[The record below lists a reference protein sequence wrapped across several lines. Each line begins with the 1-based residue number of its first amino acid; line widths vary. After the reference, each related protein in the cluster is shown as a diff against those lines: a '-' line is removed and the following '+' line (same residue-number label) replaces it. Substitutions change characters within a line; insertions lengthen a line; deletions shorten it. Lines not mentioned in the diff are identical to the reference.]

1 MGRAIHDANAITT
14 LIGVSSTD
22 GETPLA
28 AELTAATNRL
38 RVDAIITSG
47 PPAEYTEGDTDATI
61 SGGVLMFEGGG
72 DTIYATSDIHPLPVD
87 CTEVEDV
94 DDDGIA
100 ISQVLPL
107 KIVENYVMSKT
118 DGTWIRQQGSTEGY
132 IFTRPIGIFDTD
144 GHQWD
149 INTSGQGE
157 TAPYG
162 EYDRY
167 AQDAS
172 TEAATIIEYE
182 HHEIHAGSSFAV
194 HIDNTTLS
202 SDDDRTFVG
211 FETPSGAKWLHL
223 IIQGSASSA
232 AEAFL
237 VEDVTID
244 DDEGTQVVALDR
256 NRNTANTSVVMSLQA
271 TPTVGSATW
280 MTEAQ
285 LALANFSYVTL
296 LDHVQLVAGAGPK
309 AIGGTAR
316 SSQEWMLKAGKKYG
330 LFIQNIGASTN
341 LHEIHLDWY
350 EHTNKN

>member
-118 DGTWIRQQGSTEGY
+118 DGAWVRQQASGDGY
-132 IFTRPIGIFDTD
+132 IFNTVMGTYDSD
-144 GHQWD
+144 GHQLD
-149 INTSGQGE
+149 VNTDGSIN
-157 TAPYG
+157 
-162 EYDRY
+162 
-167 AQDAS
+167 
-172 TEAATIIEYE
+172 
-182 HHEIHAGSSFAV
+182 V
-194 HIDNTTLS
+194 IDNVANSLA
-202 SDDDRTFVG
+202 
-211 FETPSGAKWLHL
+211 PSNYDYIALTYTGDNLT
-223 IIQGSASSA
+223 G
-232 AEAFL
+232 
-237 VEDVTID
+237 
-244 DDEGTQVVALDR
+244 VVYK
-256 NRNTANTSVVMSLQA
+256 TGGV
-271 TPTVGSATW
+271 
-280 MTEAQ
+280 
-285 LALANFSYVTL
+285 
-296 LDHVQLVAGAGPK
+296 
-309 AIGGTAR
+309 GGTT
-316 SSQEWMLKAGKKYG
+316 
-330 LFIQNIGASTN
+330 IST
-341 LHEIHLDWY
+341 LTLAYTGDVLDSV
-350 EHTNKN
+350 TKT